1 MDVSLDTEL
10 KSLLESKRGEWPSI
24 AVDAGV
30 SYSWLSKFV
39 RGQIENPGYATLRRL
54 QVRLCRDAVS
64 AGQPHITETS

>member
-1 MDVSLDTEL
+1 MDVSLDTEV
-10 KSLLESKRGEWPSI
+10 KALLEGKRGEWPSI

-54 QVRLCRDAVS
+54 QMHLRGDTAA
-64 AGQPHITETS
+64 AGQTNVTETS